1 MNNSAR
7 FSHEHIHALCFFVE
21 DDKYPTKS
29 PFLVDL
35 EVKPHGQCDC
45 GEFRIQVSHLK
56 KRTTCAHIDY
66 LIQFLTAIGQR
77 PKAVEPPRFN
87 RS

>member
-1 MNNSAR
+1 MKEPGR
-7 FSHEHIHALCFFVE
+7 FSHEHLEALRFHVE
-21 DDKYPTKS
+21 DEKYPKKG

-66 LIQFLTAIGQR
+66 LIDFLQAVKQR
-77 PKAVEPPRFN
+77 PKAVAKPKFK
-87 RS
+87 SL